1 MGALHARPSCRRES
15 WWSTSLPER
24 RPLRPDSGEHQEH
37 VHTSFPNKC
46 RRRWQIVGSDSHIGT
61 ANAQPVHTQCRGHVS
76 MLRLGTRL
84 LMREM
89 SLNSLAPASPSQP
102 RVTTCSSRDATRP
115 AFTAAICTCALFA
128 PPTPHTHPAHA
139 TSVEPRLAARYGT
152 ISLYRNVAIDYACK
166 PKARPFMSTHSPPG
180 TTTTSA
186 V

>member
-1 MGALHARPSCRRES
+1 MRGPLVAASLGGAPVFQNVDPSDLTLANTKSMSTLHFP
-15 WWSTSLPER
+15 TSA
-24 RPLRPDSGEHQEH
+24 GG
-37 VHTSFPNKC
+37 
-46 RRRWQIVGSDSHIGT
+46 VGRSLAAT
-61 ANAQPVHTQCRGHVS
+61 VTEAQPVHTQCRGHVS

-89 SLNSLAPASPSQP
+89 SLNSLAPASLSQP

-115 AFTAAICTCALFA
+115 AFTAAICTCALFD
-128 PPTPHTHPAHA
+128 PPTPHTHPAHV